1 MQAKTWWPGMLTKPG
16 KRAKFITVDGKKV
29 VSDGSRAIELY
40 SLKGNVHAETNII
53 AYLPKEN
60 ILIVA
65 DAYSARKIYKKP
77 VKKKKIHPVRAQ
89 LWKTL
94 STLGLD
100 IETVLPIHGKKVG
113 IEQIR
118 FAAGLE

>member
-1 MQAKTWWPGMLTKPG
+1 
-16 KRAKFITVDGKKV
+16 
-29 VSDGSRAIELY
+29 
-40 SLKGNVHAETNII
+40 
-53 AYLPKEN
+53 
-60 ILIVA
+60 LIVA

-77 VKKKKIHPVRAQ
+77 VKKKKIHPTRAQ

-94 STLGLD
+94 SILGLD